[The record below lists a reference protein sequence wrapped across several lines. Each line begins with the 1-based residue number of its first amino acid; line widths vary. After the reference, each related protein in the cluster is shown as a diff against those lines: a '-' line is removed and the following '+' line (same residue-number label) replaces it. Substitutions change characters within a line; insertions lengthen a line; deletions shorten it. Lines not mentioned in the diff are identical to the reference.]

1 MLQKKIILLPLLLL
15 SSCGYEAIYSKKNSV
30 NYDFTVSDLS
40 FVGDRTVNLKI
51 KEKLN
56 NHTLGKKDKD
66 FILKISSTSEKII
79 LAKNTAGD
87 ATSFKNVISIN
98 VDVLINDKF
107 KSNFIILESF
117 NYNNITNKFNLKKYE
132 EEIKINLS
140 EATSAKLFLIFFS
153 CCFKSNLLEI
163 LL

>member
-1 MLQKKIILLPLLLL
+1 MFQKQIILLLLLLL

-30 NYDFTVSDLS
+30 NYSFSVSELN

-56 NHTLGKKDKD
+56 NYAQAKKDKD
-66 FILKISSTSEKII
+66 FILRISSTSEKIT

-87 ATSFKNVISIN
+87 ATSFKNSVSIN
-98 VDVLINDKF
+98 VEVLMNNKF

-117 NYNNITNKFNLKKYE
+117 NYNNISNKFDLKQLEKDIKNNLA
-132 EEIKINLS
+132 
-140 EATSAKLFLIFFS
+140 EAASDKLIF
-153 CCFKSNLLEI
+153 KLSNI
-163 LL
+163 Q

>member
-1 MLQKKIILLPLLLL
+1 MFRKQIILLLLLLL

-30 NYDFTVSDLS
+30 NYNFSVSELN

-56 NHTLGKKDKD
+56 NYAQDKKDKD
-66 FILKISSTSEKII
+66 FILRISSTSEKIT

-87 ATSFKNVISIN
+87 ATSFKNSVSIN
-98 VDVLINDKF
+98 VEVLMNNKF

-117 NYNNITNKFNLKKYE
+117 NYNNISNKFNLKKYE
-132 EEIKINLS
+132 EEIKNNLAETAS
-140 EATSAKLFLIFFS
+140 DKLIF
-153 CCFKSNLLEI
+153 KLSNI
-163 LL
+163 Q

>member
-1 MLQKKIILLPLLLL
+1 MLQKQIILLLLLLL

-30 NYDFTVSDLS
+30 NYSFSVSELN

-56 NHTLGKKDKD
+56 NYAQAKKDKD
-66 FILKISSTSEKII
+66 FILRISSTSEKIT

-87 ATSFKNVISIN
+87 STSFKNLVSIN
-98 VDVLINDKF
+98 VEVLMNNKF

-117 NYNNITNKFNLKKYE
+117 NYNSISNKFNLKKYE
-132 EEIKINLS
+132 EEIKNNLAETAS
-140 EATSAKLFLIFFS
+140 DKLIF
-153 CCFKSNLLEI
+153 KLSNI
-163 LL
+163 Q

>member
-1 MLQKKIILLPLLLL
+1 MFQKQIILLLLLLL

-56 NHTLGKKDKD
+56 NYAQDKKEKD
-66 FILKISSTSEKII
+66 FILKISSTSEKIT

-87 ATSFKNVISIN
+87 ATSFKNSISIN
-98 VDVLINDKF
+98 VEVLMNNKF
-107 KSNFIILESF
+107 KSNFVILESF
-117 NYNNITNKFNLKKYE
+117 NYNNISNKFDLKQLEKDIKNNLA
-132 EEIKINLS
+132 
-140 EATSAKLFLIFFS
+140 EAASDKLIF
-153 CCFKSNLLEI
+153 KLSNI
-163 LL
+163 Q

>member
-1 MLQKKIILLPLLLL
+1 MLRKQIILLLLLLL

-30 NYDFTVSDLS
+30 NYNFSVSELN

-56 NHTLGKKDKD
+56 NYAQAKKDKD
-66 FILKISSTSEKII
+66 FILRISSTSEKIT

-87 ATSFKNVISIN
+87 ATSFKNSVSIN
-98 VDVLINDKF
+98 VEVLMNNKF

-117 NYNNITNKFNLKKYE
+117 NYNNISNKFNLKE
-132 EEIKINLS
+132 V
-140 EATSAKLFLIFFS
+140 
-153 CCFKSNLLEI
+153 
-163 LL
+163 

>member
-1 MLQKKIILLPLLLL
+1 MLRKQIILLLLLLL

-30 NYDFTVSDLS
+30 NYNFSVSELN

-56 NHTLGKKDKD
+56 NYAQAKKDKD
-66 FILKISSTSEKII
+66 FILRISSTSEKIT

-87 ATSFKNVISIN
+87 ATSFKNSVSVN
-98 VDVLINDKF
+98 VEVLMNNKF

-117 NYNNITNKFNLKKYE
+117 NYNSISNKFNLKKYE
-132 EEIKINLS
+132 EEIKDNLAETAS
-140 EATSAKLFLIFFS
+140 DKLIF
-153 CCFKSNLLEI
+153 KLSNI
-163 LL
+163 Q